1 MFVRNLAALR
11 PAKSTSRDR
20 KPQKNRAWR
29 FIFITFGSGALAAFV
44 AIVIAGVPTVLS
56 LVFPGEPPPQI
67 DASALFPPAQAVH
80 KVVDVY
86 DPPPRQAPQPRPA
99 AASPTPTATPV
110 TPTPSA
116 RPTHP
121 PDD

>member
-1 MFVRNLAALR
+1 MFVRHLAALR
-11 PAKSTSRDR
+11 PARSTSRDR

-29 FIFITFGSGALAAFV
+29 FIFITLGSGALAAFIS
-44 AIVIAGVPTVLS
+44 IVIAGVPTVLS
-56 LVFPGEPPPQI
+56 LVFPAATPPQI
-67 DASALFPPAQAVH
+67 EASALFPPAQAVH
-80 KVVDVY
+80 RVVDVY
-86 DPPPRQAPQPRPA
+86 DPAPKQAPRPRQA
-99 AASPTPTATPV
+99 AASPTPTSKPV